1 MADPKYA
8 NLPGIDLNSPD
19 VYETSDLPESEQ
31 NIAAEQEEAQNESIE
46 TPQIDMAAAF
56 DRFRGKPG
64 KSSGRRTGYE
74 GFIDYEMV
82 GEDGIKIES
91 PQQKFMRLQHE
102 IRELGEEVN
111 RIKENVKEEAS
122 AEKLSPVAIGK
133 QLEYLQHQLTDL
145 HLEKLLGPD
154 ASVDL
159 SDPQGALQKRLLT
172 QLESFK
178 PGQKK
183 ASTPQS
189 QEPVSS
195 DTVRYELFYRPE
207 QAQFSKNAK
216 VASLEERL
224 DRLEAAL
231 GNTSQ
236 DKLGMLTADTD
247 NKSVIG
253 AVSVINS
260 KLSLLEPGNLEH
272 VEVRLHS
279 IIQKLDKIAE
289 KKSSQEDSEKQ
300 NKISELYGIVK
311 KWESIADVL
320 PHVVD
325 RLSALKD
332 LHEQALQFSQALT
345 YLDTTQQEI
354 NSSLKSHGD
363 MLKQLEVQM
372 KENVAVIK
380 NNCESLD
387 SRIKAVQK

>member
-1 MADPKYA
+1 M
-8 NLPGIDLNSPD
+8 DLNSPD

-31 NIAAEQEEAQNESIE
+31 NIPAEQEEPQNENIDQ
-46 TPQIDMAAAF
+46 PQIDMAAAF

-64 KSSGRRTGYE
+64 KSAGRRAGYE
-74 GFIDYEMV
+74 GYVDYEMV
-82 GEDGIKIES
+82 GEDGMKIES

-111 RIKENVKEEAS
+111 RIKDNVKDEAS

-154 ASVDL
+154 ASIDL

-178 PGQKK
+178 PVQKK

-189 QEPVSS
+189 KDSAPS
-195 DTVRYELFYRPE
+195 DSVRYELFYRPE

-236 DKLGMLTADTD
+236 DKLGMLTTDTD

-260 KLSLLEPGNLEH
+260 KLSLLEPANLDH

-279 IIQKLDKIAE
+279 VIQKLDKIAE
-289 KKSSQEDSEKQ
+289 KKSTQDDAEKQ
-300 NKISELYGIVK
+300 NKISELYGMVK
-311 KWESIADVL
+311 KWESVADVL
-320 PHVVD
+320 PQVVD

-332 LHEQALQFSQALT
+332 LHEQALQFSQALS
-345 YLDTTQQEI
+345 YLDTSQQEI
-354 NSSLKSHGD
+354 NTSLKSHGD
-363 MLKQLEVQM
+363 MLKQLEGQM
-372 KENVAVIK
+372 KDNLAVIK
-380 NNCESLD
+380 NNCDSLD
-387 SRIKAVQK
+387 TRIKSIQK